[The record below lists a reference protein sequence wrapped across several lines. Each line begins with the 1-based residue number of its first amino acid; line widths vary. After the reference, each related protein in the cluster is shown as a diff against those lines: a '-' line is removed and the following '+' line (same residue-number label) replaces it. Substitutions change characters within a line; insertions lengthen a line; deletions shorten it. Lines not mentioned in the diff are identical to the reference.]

1 MNNLFSRLPLSWR
14 IILLSGVSLT
24 TVGGLLVAT
33 SMYMAKESQT
43 TVENKT
49 MELLSEQAEKQVT
62 MAVNGVAMQLQNSFN
77 QAFQQVNG
85 INRTITTLQGQN
97 SNELRQQTV
106 ELIRTTLQED
116 HDAIGIW
123 SYWETNAV
131 DGRDAEFV
139 DDIQAGSNENG
150 RFAYAVYYED
160 TTSQRITETTTPEF
174 VIDSYHGDSS
184 TEYNSYNCSLRS
196 FNKCIVGPDELT
208 IDIDFET
215 SITINISTISSPI
228 IKDGKIIGNT
238 GIDIP
243 IDYLNNF
250 LSEVNQTLYGG
261 AGEMSVVGNFERVA
275 GSSTKDGVTGKKINE
290 LWPNLVGW
298 ISSANKSGE
307 LSIRLDEASDRYQ
320 VAFPF
325 EAVEGTDAWSIIYE
339 IPRATVLAAAYTLDK
354 ELSAGVQKNT
364 TIQITAFLIIMT
376 IALLSVSLSARNIV
390 RPIRNIT
397 GMLQEIAQGEAD
409 LTKKLSVNGKDELA
423 ELATWFN
430 QFLEQLRQLV
440 VQIAE
445 TTHSLDNNAEQ
456 NTEVVQHTSE
466 EITRQLTEIDSIATA
481 ISEMAATAQEV
492 AQSATETA
500 QHAKG
505 ANDAAKNGLQNVQD
519 TTEHVNQ
526 LTTELNTTVDVIN
539 KLADQ
544 SSHISNIIDI
554 ISDIA
559 EQTNLLALNA
569 AIESAR
575 AGEHGRGFAVVADEV
590 RSLAQRTQESTHQIQ
605 SMIEEFV
612 NGTKNAAE
620 IVSNN
625 QHKAQE
631 ITALAEGAGDAI
643 NEMTDTVS
651 HISDMSVQIATAIE
665 QQSCVTEEINRNI
678 VVISDITKGIEDGSK
693 EISNS
698 SQTVSHLASNL
709 DSLVNK
715 FKSA

>member
-261 AGEMSVVGNFERVA
+261 AGKMSVVGNFERVA

-364 TIQITAFLIIMT
+364 TIQITAFLVIMT